1 MRDGQHCFVDARR
14 WLGAAEPPDP
24 DTCLTR
30 LARRYL
36 AGHGPAGPEDLAA
49 YAGITLAAARRAFA
63 LVDEEIRPVNA
74 GLLALIGGDDSV
86 DPPPPR
92 LLGMFDPILHGWAD
106 REFVTAGHADVVTSN
121 GLFRATALVNGRVAG
136 TWRLAA
142 GAVTLTPL
150 ERLSANV
157 RAELETE
164 AADVLRFLGLPNTP
178 MAVHAA

>member
-1 MRDGQHCFVDARR
+1 M
-14 WLGAAEPPDP
+14 EPPDP

-49 YAGITLAAARRAFA
+49 YAGITLTAARRAFA
-63 LVDEEIRPVNA
+63 LVAEETKPVSG
-74 GLLALIGGDDSV
+74 GLLGLIGSNDSV
-86 DPPPPR
+86 DFPAPR

-106 REFVTAGHADVVTSN
+106 REFVTAGHTNVVTLN
-121 GLFRATALVNGRVAG
+121 GLFRATALVNGQVAG

-142 GAVTLTPL
+142 GAVTLTPFQ
-150 ERLSANV
+150 RLSADV
-157 RAELETE
+157 RAHLDTE

-178 MAVHAA
+178 MAVNAP

>member
-1 MRDGQHCFVDARR
+1 M
-14 WLGAAEPPDP
+14 EPPDP

-49 YAGITLAAARRAFA
+49 YAGITLTAARRAFA
-63 LVDEEIRPVNA
+63 LVDEETRPVNA

-86 DPPPPR
+86 DLPPPR

-106 REFVTAGHADVVTSN
+106 RDFVTAGHADVVTSN
-121 GLFRATALVNGRVAG
+121 GMFRATALVNGRIAG
-136 TWRLAA
+136 TWRLTA

-150 ERLSANV
+150 QRLSAKV
-157 RAELETE
+157 RADLESE

-178 MAVHAA
+178 MAVNAA